1 MRSIGDGA
9 DHRTRGDTSAEPKK
23 QSKQNRLDAI
33 YQDEAQHLGSL
44 RAEGQTDADFLDAL
58 GDEIGEHS
66 IEPNRSQQK

>member
-1 MRSIGDGA
+1 MRSIEDGA
-9 DHRTRGDTSAEPKK
+9 NHCSGGDASAEPKK
-23 QSKQNRLDAI
+23 QSKQNRLHAI

-44 RAEGQTDADFLDAL
+44 RAAGQTDADFLDAL